1 MNVPANYIAAQLTE
15 TMINLSRNKI
25 DITKITDIELEKI
38 FKEIES
44 GVIAKES
51 FEKIIEDMCQNN
63 KKIDEII
70 NEMKE
75 NKLTDEDIE
84 KIILKIIDMKK
95 EIIKEKGNDS
105 FSILMGE
112 AMKQL
117 RGKVDGMIVGRQ
129 GCSKWV

>member
-1 MNVPANYIAAQLTE
+1 
-15 TMINLSRNKI
+15 
-25 DITKITDIELEKI
+25 
-38 FKEIES
+38 
-44 GVIAKES
+44 
-51 FEKIIEDMCQNN
+51 IIEDMCRND

-75 NKLTDEDIE
+75 NKLTDENIE
-84 KIILKIIDMKK
+84 KIILEIIDMKK

-117 RGKVDGMIVGRQ
+117 RGKVDGKIVSDKIQ
-129 GCSKWV
+129 KLLNN

>member
-1 MNVPANYIAAQLTE
+1 MC
-15 TMINLSRNKI
+15 RN
-25 DITKITDIELEKI
+25 D
-38 FKEIES
+38 
-44 GVIAKES
+44 
-51 FEKIIEDMCQNN
+51 

-75 NKLTDEDIE
+75 NKLTDENIE
-84 KIILKIIDMKK
+84 KIILEIIDMKK

-117 RGKVDGMIVGRQ
+117 RGKVDGKIVSDKIQ
-129 GCSKWV
+129 KLLNN